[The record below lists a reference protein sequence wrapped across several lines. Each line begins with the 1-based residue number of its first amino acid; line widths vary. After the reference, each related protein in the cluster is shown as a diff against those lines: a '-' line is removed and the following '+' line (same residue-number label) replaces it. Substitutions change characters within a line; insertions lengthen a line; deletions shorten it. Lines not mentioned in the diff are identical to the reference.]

1 MSNQSKYKTN
11 TKEELETFISSN
23 WNEINDFIDDR
34 MKELPTPI
42 YSSVDI
48 RESSTKFAPVDMNIY
63 PAGFNN
69 LCLLDLDY
77 SSRVFKETIDQDFP
91 NQSIKTIG
99 IIPESHTK
107 NLFYLDHLA
116 YLQKSLNDAGYK
128 TFFIGLDEVLFEEGE
143 EKISLISHSKFE
155 IEIFNGKINDGIL
168 FAGES
173 ALDLC
178 ILNNDQSN
186 PLNIEW
192 NTIKTPVVPTPQIGW
207 FRRQKN
213 EHFKIYCNVVRDFSE
228 KFSINPDLMMAKY
241 KTLEG
246 VDFSNKEGLEELGA
260 KVDELI
266 AELPQNSKVF
276 VKASQGTYGMG
287 ISVVSSGKEMV
298 EMNRKKRDKMNIGKN
313 KIKFTSVIIQEGVD
327 SMVKYDEM
335 AAEIAIYLVGGKP
348 VGGFVRANSKKDAQE
363 NLNSAGM
370 VFRKYCISEVRQN
383 NDFQTKEAVYSVIAR
398 LSTMAGAI
406 EIKDVL

>member
-1 MSNQSKYKTN
+1 MKYQYN
-11 TKEELETFISSN
+11 TKEELEAFVSSH
-23 WNEINDFIDDR
+23 WNEINDYIDSR

-48 RESSTKFAPVDMNIY
+48 RESSTKFAAVDMNIY

-77 SSRVFKETIDQDFP
+77 SSRIFKETIEHDFP
-91 NQSIKTIG
+91 EKSINTIG

-116 YLQKSLNDAGYK
+116 FLQKSLSDAGFEVY
-128 TFFIGLDEVLFEEGE
+128 FLGLDKVLFENDED
-143 EKISLISHSKFE
+143 KISLISHSKFE
-155 IEIFNGKINDGIL
+155 IEIHNAKVNDGLL
-168 FAGES
+168 FAGETE
-173 ALDLC
+173 LDLC

-186 PLNIEW
+186 PLDIEW
-192 NTIKTPVVPTPQIGW
+192 NKIKTPVVPTPQIGW

-213 EHFKIYCNVVRDFSE
+213 EHFMIYCKVIREFAENFSVDP
-228 KFSINPDLMMAKY
+228 NLMMAKY

-246 VDFSNKEGLEELGA
+246 VDFSTKEGLDDLGA
-260 KVDELI
+260 KVDELL
-266 AELPQNSKVF
+266 AELPEKSKVF

-327 SMVKYDEM
+327 SMVKYDDM
-335 AAEIAIYLVGGKP
+335 AAEVAIYLVGGKP

-370 VFRKYCISEVRQN
+370 VFRKYCISEIRQN

-406 EIKDVL
+406 EIKDVI

>member
-1 MSNQSKYKTN
+1 MKYKYN
-11 TKEELETFISSN
+11 TKSELETFISSH
-23 WNEINDFIDDR
+23 WNEINDYIDQC
-34 MKELPTPI
+34 MQALPTPI

-77 SSRVFKETIDQDFP
+77 SSVVFKQTIEKDFP
-91 NQSIKTIG
+91 NQTIKTIG

-116 YLQKSLNDAGYK
+116 YLQKALNDAGYQVY
-128 TFFIGLDEVLFEEGE
+128 FIGLDPTLFKEEQ

-155 IEIFNGKINDGIL
+155 IEIYKEKTIDSVLHAGKL
-168 FAGES
+168 P
-173 ALDLC
+173 LDLC
-178 ILNNDQSN
+178 ILNHDQSN

-192 NTIKTPVVPTPQIGW
+192 AEIKTPVVPTPQIGW

-213 EHFKIYCNVVRDFSE
+213 EHFKIYRKVIQEFAT
-228 KFSINPDLMMAKY
+228 KFSIKPDLMMAKY

-246 VDFSNKEGLEELGA
+246 VDFSKKEGLEELGE
-260 KVDELI
+260 KVDELLG
-266 AELPQNSKVF
+266 ELPENSKVF

-327 SMVKYDEM
+327 SMIKYDEM
-335 AAEIAIYLVGGKP
+335 AAEVAIYLVGGKA

-370 VFRKYCISEVRQN
+370 VFRKYCISEIRQN
-383 NDFQTKEAVYSVIAR
+383 NDFQTKEAVYTIIAR

-406 EIKDVL
+406 EIKDVLEKQ

>member
-1 MSNQSKYKTN
+1 MNHQYKTN
-11 TKEELETFISSN
+11 SKEELEAFVSSH
-23 WNEINDFIDDR
+23 WNEINDYIDSR
-34 MKELPTPI
+34 MKDLPTPI

-77 SSRVFKETIDQDFP
+77 SSRIFKETIDHDFP
-91 NQSIKTIG
+91 DKSVKSIG

-116 YLQKSLNDAGYK
+116 YLQKSLNDAGYEVY
-128 TFFIGLDEVLFEEGE
+128 FIGLDEVLFEDNPK
-143 EKISLISHSKFE
+143 KISLISHSKFE
-155 IEIFNGKINDGIL
+155 LEIHNGKIIDGHL
-168 FAGES
+168 YAGEK

-186 PLNIEW
+186 PLNIKW
-192 NTIKTPVVPTPQIGW
+192 AQIKTPVIPTPQIGW

-213 EHFKIYCNVVRDFSE
+213 EHFKVYCNVVQEFSQ
-228 KFSINPDLMMAKY
+228 KFSIDPNLIMAKY
-241 KTLEG
+241 KTLEE
-246 VDFSNKEGLEELGA
+246 VDFSKKEGLEELGA

-266 AELPQNSKVF
+266 AELPENSKVF

-327 SMVKYDEM
+327 SMVKYDDM

-348 VGGFVRANSKKDAQE
+348 VGGFVRANAKKDAQE

>member
-1 MSNQSKYKTN
+1 MKYQYN
-11 TKEELETFISSN
+11 TKEELEAFVSSH
-23 WNEINDFIDDR
+23 WNEINDYIDGR
-34 MKELPTPI
+34 MDELPTPI

-48 RESSTKFAPVDMNIY
+48 RESNSKFAPVDMNIY

-77 SSRVFKETIDQDFP
+77 SSKVFKQTLEKEFKDINIQ
-91 NQSIKTIG
+91 TIG

-116 YLQKSLNDAGYK
+116 FLQKSLNDAGYNVH
-128 TFFIGLDEVLFEEGE
+128 FISLDEDLFSNEDQ
-143 EKISLISHSKFE
+143 LTLLSHSKFE
-155 IEIFNGKINDGIL
+155 IKIHKGQLKDGKL
-168 FAGES
+168 FAGDYG
-173 ALDLC
+173 LDLC
-178 ILNNDQSN
+178 ILNHDQST
-186 PLNIEW
+186 PLNIDW
-192 NTIKTPVVPTPQIGW
+192 KTVQTPVVPTPHIGW

-213 EHFKIYCNVVRDFSE
+213 EHFKIYCDVVKEFSTKFNV
-228 KFSINPDLMMAKY
+228 NPNLLVAKY

-246 VDFSNKEGLEELGA
+246 VDFSKKEGLEEIGN
-260 KVDELI
+260 KVDELL
-266 AELPQNSKVF
+266 AELPPKSKVF

-298 EMNRKKRDKMNIGKN
+298 EMNRKNRDKMDIGKN

-327 SMVKYDEM
+327 SMLKYDDM

-348 VGGFVRANSKKDAQE
+348 VGGFVRANGEKDNQA
-363 NLNSAGM
+363 NLNSRGM
-370 VFRKYCISEVRQN
+370 VFRKYCISEVKQD
-383 NDFQTKEAVYSVIAR
+383 NDFQTKEAVYSIIAR

-406 EIKDVL
+406 EISNVI